1 MSSAYCSEISQIIY
15 FHILKNNLIDCLL
28 NVVFIVFPFSLT
40 YSFSLKYSTQVFP
53 LVSLASASKYFL
65 PLSMPY
71 IMCYP
76 NIFKIPITTPCHTHP
91 FPSPYFSFREF
102 QFSRTFSVYSNQF
115 MEKLGFQYKTSLR
128 FFNQKM
134 KHKNLYNSDKN
145 VYHTSSYQKH
155 ICIIQGW
162 CSVALKDGL

>member
-1 MSSAYCSEISQIIY
+1 M
-15 FHILKNNLIDCLL
+15 
-28 NVVFIVFPFSLT
+28 FIVFPFSLT

-91 FPSPYFSFREF
+91 LPSPHFSAHLENSSFREPF
-102 QFSRTFSVYSNQF
+102 LFTQ
-115 MEKLGFQYKTSLR
+115 TSLW
-128 FFNQKM
+128 
-134 KHKNLYNSDKN
+134 KNWVSNTKLHYG
-145 VYHTSSYQKH
+145 SSIRKWNIR
-155 ICIIQGW
+155 ICIIQIKMYIIRLHIRNTYVSSKGG
-162 CSVALKDGL
+162 VL